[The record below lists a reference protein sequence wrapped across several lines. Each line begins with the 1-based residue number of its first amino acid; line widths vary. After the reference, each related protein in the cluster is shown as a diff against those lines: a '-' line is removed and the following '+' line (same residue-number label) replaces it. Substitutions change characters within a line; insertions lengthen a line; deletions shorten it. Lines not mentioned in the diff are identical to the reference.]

1 MKEFKKG
8 HRKGSYNP
16 ITPKSASPRAGF
28 RQAPKGESR
37 PLEMHQATCV
47 RCKKFCEVPFKPN
60 GKKPVYC
67 RDCFGM
73 QESEPA
79 GARSLHA
86 KPSYPERI
94 TVRTSVVPPAPDFFK
109 QEIRALNS
117 KIDTLTRMVE
127 ALAAARKAA
136 K

>member
-16 ITPKSASPRAGF
+16 ITPKAPAARAGF
-28 RQAPKGESR
+28 RSAPRESR

-47 RCKKFCEVPFKPN
+47 ACRKFCEVPFKPN

-73 QESEPA
+73 QDSESANVRPVYT
-79 GARSLHA
+79 
-86 KPSYPERI
+86 KPSYPER
-94 TVRTSVVPPAPDFFK
+94 TAVRTSVVPRTPDVVR
-109 QEIRALNS
+109 ELEALNV
-117 KIDTLTRMVE
+117 KVDTLTRMIE
-127 ALAAARKAA
+127 ALTPARKAA

>member
-16 ITPKSASPRAGF
+16 LTPKSSAPRAGF
-28 RQAPKGESR
+28 RSMPKADR
-37 PLEMHQATCV
+37 PLEMHQASCV
-47 RCKKFCEVPFKPN
+47 SCKKFCEVPFKPN

-73 QESEPA
+73 QDSEPA
-79 GARSLHA
+79 RGRSAHT
-86 KPSYPERI
+86 KPSSSGSV
-94 TVRTSVVPPAPDFFK
+94 VRTSVVPRTPDLSR
-109 QEIRALNS
+109 EIAELNA
-117 KIDTLTRMVE
+117 KIDTLTRLVE
-127 ALAAARKAA
+127 ALSSERKAV

>member
-1 MKEFKKG
+1 MKEFKRG

-16 ITPKSASPRAGF
+16 IAPKGPARAGF
-28 RQAPKGESR
+28 RSAPKGESR

-47 RCKKFCEVPFKPN
+47 ACRKFCEVPFKPN

-67 RDCFGM
+67 RDCFGK
-73 QESEPA
+73 EGSEPA
-79 GARSLHA
+79 RTSA
-86 KPSYPERI
+86 KPSYGER
-94 TVRTSVVPPAPDFFK
+94 TVVRTSIVPPAPNFK
-109 QEIRALNS
+109 HEIEALNA

-127 ALAAARKAA
+127 ALSSARKAA

>member
-1 MKEFKKG
+1 MKAPKKG

-16 ITPKSASPRAGF
+16 ITPKSQAPRAGF
-28 RQAPKGESR
+28 RSAPRESR

-60 GKKPVYC
+60 GKKPVFC

-73 QESEPA
+73 QDSEPVRA
-79 GARSLHA
+79 YS
-86 KPSYPERI
+86 KPSGPER
-94 TVRTSVVPPAPDFFK
+94 TVVRTSIVPRTPDLK
-109 QEIRALNS
+109 REIDALNM

-127 ALAAARKAA
+127 ALGASARKGVQ
-136 K
+136 

>member
-16 ITPKSASPRAGF
+16 IAQKSAAPRAGF
-28 RQAPKGESR
+28 RSAPRESR
-37 PLEMHQATCV
+37 PLQMHQATCV

-73 QESEPA
+73 QDGEPA
-79 GARSLHA
+79 GAHQARP
-86 KPSYPERI
+86 KYPER
-94 TVRTSVVPPAPDFFK
+94 TKVSTSIVPAAPDVK
-109 QEIRALNS
+109 REIQALNA

-127 ALAAARKAA
+127 ALSVARAGK
-136 K
+136 

>member
-16 ITPKSASPRAGF
+16 ITPRSSAPSKGF
-28 RQAPKGESR
+28 RSAPKGESR

-47 RCKKFCEVPFKPN
+47 SCKKFCEVPFKPN
-60 GKKPVYC
+60 GKKPVFC

-73 QESEPA
+73 QDKENS
-79 GARSLHA
+79 GARSAYA
-86 KPSYPERI
+86 KPSYSER
-94 TVRTSVVPPAPDFFK
+94 TVIRTSVVPPAPNFK
-109 QEIRALNS
+109 HEIEALNI

-127 ALAAARKAA
+127 ALAPARKAA

>member
-16 ITPKSASPRAGF
+16 IAQKGPARAGF
-28 RQAPKGESR
+28 RSAPRESR

-47 RCKKFCEVPFKPN
+47 SCKKFCEVPFKPN

-67 RDCFGM
+67 RDCFGTKDA
-73 QESEPA
+73 ESSTRA
-79 GARSLHA
+79 A
-86 KPSYPERI
+86 PSYSER
-94 TVRTSVVPPAPDFFK
+94 TVVRTSVVPPAPDVK
-109 QEIRALNS
+109 KEIMALNA

-127 ALAAARKAA
+127 ALSVARKAA

>member
-16 ITPKSASPRAGF
+16 LTPKSSAPRAGF
-28 RQAPKGESR
+28 RSMPKADR
-37 PLEMHQATCV
+37 PLEMHQASCV
-47 RCKKFCEVPFKPN
+47 SCKKFCEVPFKPN

-67 RDCFGM
+67 RDCFGR
-73 QESEPA
+73 EDKGSAHPHIKPA
-79 GARSLHA
+79 FGERS
-86 KPSYPERI
+86 
-94 TVRTSVVPPAPDFFK
+94 TVRTSIVPRTPDVRD
-109 QEIRALNS
+109 EIRILNA

-127 ALAAARKAA
+127 ALTKVPAA

>member
-16 ITPKSASPRAGF
+16 ITPKSAAPRAGF
-28 RQAPKGESR
+28 RSAPREAR

-47 RCKKFCEVPFKPN
+47 ACRKFCEVPFKPN

-73 QESEPA
+73 QEGESTRPHSA
-79 GARSLHA
+79 SSHV
-86 KPSYPERI
+86 ER
-94 TVRTSVVPPAPDFFK
+94 TAVRTSVVPSTFGLS
-109 QEIRALNS
+109 QEIKVLSA
-117 KIDTLTRMVE
+117 KIDTLTRLVE
-127 ALAAARKAA
+127 ALTPARKTV

>member
-16 ITPKSASPRAGF
+16 LTPKGPAPRAGF
-28 RQAPKGESR
+28 RSAPKADR

-47 RCKKFCEVPFKPN
+47 SCKKFCEVPFKPN

-67 RDCFGM
+67 RDCFGR
-73 QESEPA
+73 EDNEPA
-79 GARSLHA
+79 RTRTKPAFGSERSV
-86 KPSYPERI
+86 
-94 TVRTSVVPPAPDFFK
+94 VRTSIVPRTPDMK
-109 QEIRALNS
+109 DEIRALNT

-127 ALAAARKAA
+127 ALTKAQTPR
-136 K
+136 

>member
-16 ITPKSASPRAGF
+16 INPKSSAPRAGF
-28 RQAPKGESR
+28 RSAPKGDR

-47 RCKKFCEVPFKPN
+47 SCKKFCEVPFKPN

-67 RDCFGM
+67 RDCFGV
-73 QESEPA
+73 QGGEPA
-79 GARSLHA
+79 RAHSAHP
-86 KPSYPERI
+86 KPSYPERT
-94 TVRTSVVPPAPDFFK
+94 TVRTSIVPRTPDIK
-109 QEIRALNS
+109 HEIEALNT

-127 ALAAARKAA
+127 ALTAARKAA
-136 K
+136 Q